1 MEKQKAAMRGA
12 NSNMVLG
19 GILIGL
25 GVVFLLG
32 ELFNFHLGQWAWP
45 FFILV
50 PGALML
56 ATGLGLSDESGIG
69 LTIAGAIV
77 TTVGLILFIQNATGL
92 WASWA
97 YAWALVAPTSIG
109 VAQLLNGRRR
119 HQEKMLAD
127 GRSLVKIGLGMF
139 VIGFMFFE
147 LVIGINGFGLGTLG
161 WPVLLI
167 VFGLYLLLR
176 NVWANRAGK

>member
-25 GVVFLLG
+25 GVMFLLG
-32 ELFNFHLGQWAWP
+32 ELFDIRLGQWAWP
-45 FFILV
+45 FFVLV

-56 ATGLGLSDESGIG
+56 VTGLGLSDESGIG

-77 TTVGLILFIQNATGL
+77 TTVGLILFVQNLTNW

-97 YAWALVAPTSIG
+97 YAWALVAPTAIG
-109 VAQLLNGRRR
+109 VAQLLNGSRRN
-119 HQEKMLAD
+119 QEKMLAD
-127 GRSLVKIGLGMF
+127 GRSLVKIGLVMF
-139 VIGFMFFE
+139 VIGFIFFE
-147 LVIGINGFGLGTLG
+147 LIIGVNGFGLGSLG

-167 VFGLYLLLR
+167 AFGLYLLLR
-176 NVWANRAGK
+176 NVWRNRAGK

>member
-1 MEKQKAAMRGA
+1 MEKQKAAARGA
-12 NSNMVLG
+12 NSNLLLG
-19 GILIGL
+19 GILISL
-25 GVVFLLG
+25 GVLFLLG
-32 ELFNFHLGQWAWP
+32 ELFDISLGAWAWP

-56 ATGLGLSDESGIG
+56 ATGLGLSDESGVG
-69 LTIAGAIV
+69 LTIAGTIV

-109 VAQLLNGRRR
+109 VAQVLNGNRRR
-119 HQEKMLAD
+119 QEKMLAD
-127 GRSLVKIGLGMF
+127 GRSLIKIGLGMF
-139 VIGFMFFE
+139 VIGFIFFE
-147 LVIGINGFGLGTLG
+147 LIIGVSGFGLGSLG

-167 VFGLYLLLR
+167 AFGLYLLLR
-176 NVWANRAGK
+176 NVLSNRANK